1 MLASGQLMAGAFCF
15 LEGGAIWWGKWGRK
29 DAFPGA
35 DGSTTTQERT
45 YQNATTIPIYGADGT
60 TKLPEDGT
68 GYRKISIT
76 TAGVLNGNTSKIYSI
91 KFPLTIITSSSD
103 WYTNNQNFQN
113 DALWNDGSLAKS
125 NYDPCP
131 KGWITPPDGTW
142 GDFSITTFLYY
153 IQGKQ
158 ITSGNNT
165 CQNGRVYDNIAW
177 YPAAGH
183 RPCTGGLLAHVG
195 YSGYYWSSTA
205 DIVDTGACR
214 INFNMSTID
223 RLTKAPNR
231 GQGFSIRC
239 IQE

>member
-1 MLASGQLMAGAFCF
+1 MNVGLLYQ
-15 LEGGAIWWGKWGRK
+15 WGRK

-91 KFPLTIITSSSD
+91 KFPLTFITSSSD